1 MASPILPGT
10 GLGSGLDT
18 GAIVKALVAADK
30 SAKQGQI
37 DRANANNSA
46 SISGIGTL
54 QSLLSTFQT
63 TLGVAGLGGS
73 VNPSFTG
80 FAATSSDSK
89 FVDVTTT
96 NDAVAG
102 KYKIEVT
109 NLATSSKVA
118 SQAFAGGTSSAIPSG
133 TLTITQNG
141 INYPLTI
148 GANAT
153 LQSVRDAINS
163 DSKMSTSGL
172 SANIVT
178 DSFGSRLVV
187 GSSKSGAGS
196 DISVSGIAGLEI
208 DGSQVMPNGSPGA
221 PVSATSSGSIGD
233 LAKDASFSVDG
244 MPLTSKTN
252 MVTQAV
258 SGLKINLVA
267 PTNVANGGPITV
279 TVATNTEGLKTS
291 IQKFVDAY
299 NAVAN
304 GITTLTKPSLDDYGK
319 LTVPAQLTG
328 DPLPRS
334 ILAAIREPLSQV
346 GAGDK
351 LTVLAQLG
359 ITTNQKTGA
368 LDFDDK
374 KFTVAMNDKKLS
386 GEVQTLFS
394 GDGTKLGL
402 LDRMNEA
409 IKPFTQ
415 GVGTTEGILTT
426 RTKNLDITKKK
437 LSDQQDALDRR
448 VATLTAVLTKKYN
461 DMDTLV
467 GKLKATA
474 SNITSMFDALNAQKK
489 G

>member
-30 SAKQGQI
+30 AAKQGQI
-37 DRANANNSA
+37 DRATSTNSA

-54 QSLLSTFQT
+54 QSLLSSFQS
-63 TLGVAGLGGS
+63 TLGVAGLGSS
-73 VNPSFTG
+73 VNPAFTG

-89 FVDVTTT
+89 FVDATAG

-102 KYKIEVT
+102 KYRVEVK

-118 SQAFAGGTSSAIPSG
+118 SAAFSGGTSSAIPSG

-187 GSSKSGAGS
+187 GSDKSGAGS

-208 DGSQVMPNGSPGA
+208 DGSKVMPDGSTTN
-221 PVSATSSGSIGD
+221 PVSATSSGSIGG

-244 MPLTSKTN
+244 MQLTSKSNT
-252 MVTQAV
+252 VTQAI
-258 SGLKINLVA
+258 SGLKLNLVA
-267 PTNVANGGPITV
+267 VTTAPITV

-304 GITTLTKPSLDDYGK
+304 GISTLTKPSLDDNGK
-319 LTVPAQLTG
+319 PTVPAQLTG

-374 KFTVAMNDKKLS
+374 KFTSAMNDKKLG
-386 GEVQTLFS
+386 GEVQKLFS
-394 GDGTKLGL
+394 GDGTKPGL
-402 LDRMNEA
+402 LDRMSDA

-426 RTKNLDITKKK
+426 RTKNLDLTKKK

>member
-1 MASPILPGT
+1 
-10 GLGSGLDT
+10 LGSGLDT

-30 SAKQGQI
+30 AAKQGQI
-37 DRANANNSA
+37 DRATTTNSA

-54 QSLLSTFQT
+54 QSLLSTFQS
-63 TLGVAGLGGS
+63 TLSVAGLGSS
-73 VNPSFTG
+73 VNPAFAG

-89 FVDVTTT
+89 TVDATAD
-96 NDAVAG
+96 NYAVAG
-102 KYKIEVT
+102 KYSVT
-109 NLATSSKVA
+109 VKNLATSSKVA
-118 SQAFAGGTSSAIPSG
+118 SAAFSGGNTSAIPSG
-133 TLTITQNG
+133 TLNITQNG
-141 INYPLTI
+141 INYPLTV
-148 GANAT
+148 GTNAT
-153 LQSVRDAINS
+153 LQSVRDSINA
-163 DSKMSTSGL
+163 DSKMNMAGL

-178 DSFGSRLVV
+178 DSFGSRLVI
-187 GSSKSGAGS
+187 GSEKTGAGT

-208 DGSQVMPNGSPGA
+208 DGTQPMSSDTNPA
-221 PVSATSSGSIGD
+221 SAASSGNIGG
-233 LAKDASFSVDG
+233 LAKDAVFSVDG
-244 MPLTSKTN
+244 MQLTSKTN
-252 MVTQAV
+252 TVTQAI
-258 SGLKINLVA
+258 SGLKLNLVA
-267 PTNVANGGPITV
+267 PTTTPITV

-304 GITTLTKPSLDDYGK
+304 GITTLTKPSLDDSGNP
-319 LTVPAQLTG
+319 TIPAQLTG
-328 DPLPRS
+328 DSLPRS
-334 ILAAIREPLSQV
+334 ILAAIRAPLSET

-374 KFTVAMNDKKLS
+374 KFTAAMTDKKLG
-386 GEVQTLFS
+386 GEVQKLFT
-394 GDGTKLGL
+394 GDGTNPGL
-402 LDRMNEA
+402 LERMTNA

-415 GVGTTEGILTT
+415 GVGSMTEGILTT
-426 RTKNLDITKKK
+426 RTKTLDITKKK

-474 SNITSMFDALNAQKK
+474 SNITSMFEALTAQQK